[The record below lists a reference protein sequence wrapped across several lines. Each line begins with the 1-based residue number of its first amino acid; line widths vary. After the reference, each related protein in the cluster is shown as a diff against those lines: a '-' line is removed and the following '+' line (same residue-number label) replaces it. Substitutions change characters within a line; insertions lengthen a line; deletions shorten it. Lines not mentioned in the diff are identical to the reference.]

1 MITYDKSEDK
11 EKIKMAGNIKLKE
24 ENIRKIKEIVKT
36 RMAVYIYIYISYIVI

>member
-11 EKIKMAGNIKLKE
+11 EKIKMAENIKLKE

-36 RMAVYIYIYISYIVI
+36 RMAVHTHSAS